1 MRYTLILFLIAT
13 NLLSAPA
20 YNAKRVFT
28 QSNGEEFM
36 ARASGN
42 HHLNWIEDENGEIL
56 KYNQETKNYEY
67 AVIKNKQLKA
77 SGNKYRKNNSKNNN
91 SKKSISKEQRKVQKI
106 QKKELREL
114 MRERKR
120 LKTKQLY
127 R

>member
-1 MRYTLILFLIAT
+1 MKYILILFLITT
-13 NLLSAPA
+13 NLFSAPA

-28 QSNGEEFM
+28 QSDGEEFM

-42 HHLNWIEDENGEIL
+42 HHLNWIESEDGEIL
-56 KYNQETKNYEY
+56 RYNPKTKNYEY
-67 AVIKNKQLKA
+67 AVIKNNHLDA
-77 SGNKYRKNNSKNNN
+77 SGYKYQKDDSKNN
-91 SKKSISKEQRKVQKI
+91 SKKSISKDKRKVQKI

-120 LKTKQLY
+120 LKAKQLY